1 MFQFPGFALKP
12 LCIQG
17 KSTWFTPL
25 MITPKD
31 DNNGI
36 SGGFPHS
43 DISGSKPIPGSPKLN
58 AGYHVLHRLLLP
70 RHPPN
75 ALFALDLTRK
85 EQGRWFKVARITF
98 PASKVVYLPM
108 RAANAPEAQSPH
120 TVSVLDLEQYHLSGS
135 DPQASPYSGRQM
147 ILMFLTLN
155 DVNSSSRTSKR
166 SRDRLLVRPSRQAQW
181 WVEEDLNLRPHAY
194 QACALTT

>member
-43 DISGSKPIPGSPKLN
+43 EIHGSKPIPGSPWLN

-85 EQGRWFKVARITF
+85 EQGRWFKWPASL

-108 RAANAPEAQSPH
+108 RAANTRRQSLH
-120 TVSVLDLEQYHLSGS
+120 TVSVLDLEQYHLSRS
-135 DPQASPYSGRQM
+135 NRQASPYSGRQM

-155 DVNSSSRTSKR
+155 DVNFVGRHPLPGDLAASEDQTIKPCRQGLMIGSS
-166 SRDRLLVRPSRQAQW
+166 
-181 WVEEDLNLRPHAY
+181 
-194 QACALTT
+194 